1 MTTFKKIALAALV
14 ATFCASAPVLAADI
28 PAKPDASAI
37 LKSQADS
44 AIEKGKAKLA
54 KDMGLQQ
61 NAPAQ
66 KTEDVKV
73 TEENVTVET
82 PQGAASETT
91 VTVTPETPAAPAT
104 PDTSAVTPAAPAAPE
119 AATPPAK

>member
-14 ATFCASAPVLAADI
+14 ATFCASAPVLAADS
-28 PAKPDASAI
+28 PAKPDVSGM
-37 LKSQADS
+37 LKSKAEG
-44 AIEKGKAKLA
+44 AIEKGKEKLA

-61 NAPAQ
+61 SAPEQ

-73 TEENVTVET
+73 TEETVTVET
-82 PQGAASETT
+82 PQGTASETA

-104 PDTSAVTPAAPAAPE
+104 PDAAAAAPAAPE
-119 AATPPAK
+119 AAPAK